1 MRDATPVFLDTSYLY
16 ALINTR
22 DQWRDTAT
30 GWRARVVA
38 SRRRR
43 VTTQFVLVEFADGLA
58 QTPFRLQAAAA
69 IAALAESDL
78 VHVVPAGDL
87 FDAALALYR
96 SLPDKAWSLTDCA
109 SFVAMRERGLSAAL
123 TSDHHFR
130 QAGFVALMLD
140 DPEP

>member
-1 MRDATPVFLDTSYLY
+1 MGDAAAYFGDTVFFL
-16 ALINTR
+16 ALTNSR
-22 DQWRDTAT
+22 DQWHRTAIRWQT
-30 GWRARVVA
+30 AVVLA
-38 SRRRR
+38 GRRL
-43 VTTQFVLVEFADGLA
+43 VTTELVLVEVANSLA
-58 QTPFRLQAAAA
+58 RPDARRRAVEL
-69 IAALAESDL
+69 IDVPRGSDR
-78 VHVVPAGDL
+78 VDIVPPTGL

-96 SLPDKAWSLTDCA
+96 SRPDKAWSLTDCA